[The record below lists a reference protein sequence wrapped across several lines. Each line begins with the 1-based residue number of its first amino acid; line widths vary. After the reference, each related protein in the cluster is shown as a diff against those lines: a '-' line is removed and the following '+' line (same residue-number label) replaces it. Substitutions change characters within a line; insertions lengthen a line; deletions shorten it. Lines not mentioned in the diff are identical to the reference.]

1 MMRLEVTIGDP
12 AGFEE
17 VEVIDV
23 LVAAGDAVAEGD
35 VLLVLATDKAN
46 LDIAAPAAGTVAEVL
61 VSRDAII
68 ASDAVLIVLET

>member
-1 MMRLEVTIGDP
+1 MRLEVTIDDP

-17 VEVIDV
+17 VEVVAV

-35 VLLVLATDKAN
+35 VLLEVATDKAN

-61 VSRDAII
+61 VSRDEII
-68 ASDAVLIVLET
+68 ATDAVLIVLET